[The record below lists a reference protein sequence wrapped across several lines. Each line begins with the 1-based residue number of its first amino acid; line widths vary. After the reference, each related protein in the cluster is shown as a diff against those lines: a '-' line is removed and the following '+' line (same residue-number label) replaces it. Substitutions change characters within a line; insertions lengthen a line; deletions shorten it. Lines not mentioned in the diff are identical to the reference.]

1 MTMGDELAYIAAKN
15 KYLPM
20 VEAFWKLAIKQ
31 GISIRETKTWRYKN
45 GNQGTSTEPRADEAP
60 ARVGR

>member
-45 GNQGTSTEPRADEAP
+45 ENRRTSIEYRTDEVP
-60 ARVGR
+60 ARVGC

>member
-1 MTMGDELAYIAAKN
+1 MTMGDTLAYIAAKN

-31 GISIRETKTWRYKN
+31 GISIRETKTWKYKN
-45 GNQGTSTEPRADEAP
+45 ENRRTSTEYGADEAP
-60 ARVGR
+60 TRVGC

>member
-15 KYLPM
+15 KYLPI

-45 GNQGTSTEPRADEAP
+45 ENRRTSTEP
-60 ARVGR
+60 

>member
-1 MTMGDELAYIAAKN
+1 MTMGDELAHIAAKN

-31 GISIRETKTWRYKN
+31 GISIRETKTWKY
-45 GNQGTSTEPRADEAP
+45 GNRGTSTKY
-60 ARVGR
+60 